1 MDYTDDGRTRDVLP
15 ASRPAGDTVNLAI
28 KNILL
33 ITAKNAV
40 NAVLTSSVLMVLNNG
55 AFNFRNP
62 DGWWN
67 LGKAVASVIIGREVA
82 VWVPILLKWSSTSA
96 NPAAELEGGG
106 VYVPPLADRKQ

>member
-1 MDYTDDGRTRDVLP
+1 MNTTF
-15 ASRPAGDTVNLAI
+15 
-28 KNILL
+28 KNVLL

-40 NAVLTSSVLMVLNNG
+40 NAVLTSTALMAFNWG
-55 AFNFRNP
+55 AFNVTSK

-67 LGKAVASVIIGREVA
+67 LGKVVAAVIIGREVA

-106 VYVPPLADRKQ
+106 VYVPPLLERK